1 MITMNIKTKY
11 YLLIVLFSVTMFSCN
26 TGKHFERDTAITDGL
41 YGDTP
46 ASESNLSE
54 EKWQNLFN
62 DPLLDTLIAEGL
74 RNNPDLQIA
83 AQRVI
88 EAEASFYQSRAALTP
103 SLSAQGGYTFA
114 HNSQST
120 NPNAVKEYD
129 ASQIKLQSSWEIDF
143 WGKLSSA
150 RKAAYA
156 DYLATDAAQKAIQT
170 RLFANIASVYYS
182 LLALDSKLL
191 ITKETVKNNIDLVET
206 MRILKDH
213 GNVTGAAVVQSEA
226 TRYATEATIPD
237 LEQQIRETENTLCLL
252 LGRVPG
258 KIERGKLDDQEVHEM
273 LATGVPADL
282 LDNRPDVKQAEYQ
295 VISAFEM
302 TNSARAYFY
311 PSVTLTANAGFEA
324 LDFKDLLDPVSFA
337 GNFVGGLVQPIFNKR
352 INKTRLEI
360 AKAQQEASLVSF
372 KSTLLNAGAEVSD
385 ALSRYNAAA
394 EKIEI
399 RSKQLEALV
408 KSVDFT
414 KELLVYG
421 SATYTEVLIAQQSLL
436 NAQLNNVNDHV
447 QQLNAVVSLY
457 RALGG
462 GWK

>member
-1 MITMNIKTKY
+1 MNLKTKY
-11 YLLIVLFSVTMFSCN
+11 YLLIALFSVTIFSCN
-26 TGKHFERDTAITDGL
+26 TGKHFERDTTIADGL
-41 YGDTP
+41 YGDIP
-46 ASESNLSE
+46 SGESNLSE

-62 DPLLDTLIAEGL
+62 DPVLDSLIAEGL
-74 RNNPDLQIA
+74 RNNPDLQVA
-83 AQRVI
+83 VQRVFA
-88 EAEASFYQSRAALTP
+88 AEASFNQSRAAMAP
-103 SLSAQGGYTFA
+103 SLSAQGGYTYA
-114 HNSQST
+114 RNSQSV

-129 ASQIKLQSSWEIDF
+129 ASSVKLLSSWEIDF

-156 DYLATDAAQKAIQT
+156 NYLATDAAQKAVQT
-170 RLFANIASVYYS
+170 RLIANIASVYYS

-191 ITKETVKNNIDLVET
+191 ITKESVKNNIDLVET
-206 MRILKDH
+206 MKLLKDH

-237 LEQQIRETENTLCLL
+237 IEQQIRETENTLCLL
-252 LGRVPG
+252 LGRTPG
-258 KIERGKLDDQEVHEM
+258 KIERGKLDDQKVHAM
-273 LATGVPADL
+273 LATGVPAEL
-282 LDNRPDVKQAEYQ
+282 LDNRPDVIQAEYN
-295 VISAFEM
+295 VIGAFEL

-324 LDFKDLLDPVSFA
+324 LDFKDLFDPVSFA

-352 INKTRLEI
+352 VNKTRLEI
-360 AKAQQEASLVSF
+360 AKAQQEESLINF
-372 KSTLLNAGAEVSD
+372 RNTLLNAGAEVSD
-385 ALSRYNAAA
+385 ALSLYDAAT
-394 EKIEI
+394 EKIGI
-399 RSKQLEALV
+399 REKQLAALV
-408 KSVDFT
+408 KSVDYT

-436 NAQLNNVNDHV
+436 NAKLNNVNDHV

>member
-1 MITMNIKTKY
+1 MNLKTKY
-11 YLLIVLFSVTMFSCN
+11 YLLIALFSVTIFSCN
-26 TGKHFERDTAITDGL
+26 TGKHFERDTTIADGL
-41 YGDTP
+41 YGDIP
-46 ASESNLSE
+46 SGESNLSE

-62 DPLLDTLIAEGL
+62 DPVLDSLIAEGL
-74 RNNPDLQIA
+74 RNNPDLQVA
-83 AQRVI
+83 VQRVFA
-88 EAEASFYQSRAALTP
+88 AEASFNQSRAAMAP
-103 SLSAQGGYTFA
+103 SLSAQGGYTYA
-114 HNSQST
+114 RNSQSV

-129 ASQIKLQSSWEIDF
+129 ASSVKLLSSWEIDF

-156 DYLATDAAQKAIQT
+156 NYLATDAAQKAVQT
-170 RLFANIASVYYS
+170 RLIANIASVYYS

-191 ITKETVKNNIDLVET
+191 ITKESVKNNIDLVET
-206 MRILKDH
+206 MKLLKDH

-237 LEQQIRETENTLCLL
+237 IEQQIRETENTLCLL
-252 LGRVPG
+252 LGKTPG
-258 KIERGKLDDQEVHEM
+258 KIERGKLDDQKVHAM
-273 LATGVPADL
+273 LATGVPAEL
-282 LDNRPDVKQAEYQ
+282 LDNRPDVIQAEYN
-295 VISAFEM
+295 VIGAFEL

-324 LDFKDLLDPVSFA
+324 LDFKDLFDPVSFA

-352 INKTRLEI
+352 VNKTRLEI
-360 AKAQQEASLVSF
+360 AKAQQEESLINF
-372 KSTLLNAGAEVSD
+372 RKTLLNAGAEVSD
-385 ALSRYNAAA
+385 ALSLYDAST
-394 EKIEI
+394 EKIGI
-399 RSKQLEALV
+399 REKQLAALV
-408 KSVDFT
+408 KSVDYT

-436 NAQLNNVNDHV
+436 NAKLNNVNDHV

>member
-1 MITMNIKTKY
+1 MNLKTKY
-11 YLLIVLFSVTMFSCN
+11 YLLIALFSVTIFSCN
-26 TGKHFERDTAITDGL
+26 TGKHFERDTTIADGL
-41 YGDTP
+41 YGDIP
-46 ASESNLSE
+46 SGESNLSE

-62 DPLLDTLIAEGL
+62 DPVLDSLIAEGL
-74 RNNPDLQIA
+74 RNNPDLQVA
-83 AQRVI
+83 VQRVFA
-88 EAEASFYQSRAALTP
+88 AEASFNQSRAAMAP
-103 SLSAQGGYTFA
+103 SLSAQGGYTYA
-114 HNSQST
+114 RNSQSV

-129 ASQIKLQSSWEIDF
+129 ASSVKLLSSWEIDF

-156 DYLATDAAQKAIQT
+156 NYLATDAAQKAVQT
-170 RLFANIASVYYS
+170 RLIANIASVYYS

-191 ITKETVKNNIDLVET
+191 ITKESVKNNIDLVET
-206 MRILKDH
+206 MKLLKDH

-237 LEQQIRETENTLCLL
+237 IEQQIRETENTLCLL
-252 LGRVPG
+252 LGRTPG
-258 KIERGKLDDQEVHEM
+258 KIERGKLDDQKVHAM
-273 LATGVPADL
+273 LATGVPAEL
-282 LDNRPDVKQAEYQ
+282 LDNRPDVMQAEYN
-295 VISAFEM
+295 VIGAFEL

-311 PSVTLTANAGFEA
+311 PSVTLSANAGFEA
-324 LDFKDLLDPVSFA
+324 LDFKDLFDPVSFA

-352 INKTRLEI
+352 VNKTRLEI
-360 AKAQQEASLVSF
+360 AKAQQEESLINF
-372 KSTLLNAGAEVSD
+372 RNTLLNAGAEVSD
-385 ALSRYNAAA
+385 ALSLYEAAT
-394 EKIEI
+394 EKIGI
-399 RSKQLEALV
+399 REKQLAALI
-408 KSVDFT
+408 KSVDYT

-436 NAQLNNVNDHV
+436 NAKLNNVNDHV